1 MWTDTAATRLLKILY
16 PIVQGPFGG
25 GSSSVELAATVS
37 NLGGL
42 GSFGVQHLAPDQ
54 IKDLVANLRARTTAP
69 FAVNLWVDNADAAMA
84 EFDAPA
90 FARHVERLTPVFA
103 SLGLDP
109 PAFPNRF
116 GQDFDEQVAALIEAA
131 PPAFSFVFGIPSPD
145 VLSACRARG
154 IVTIGN
160 ATTVDEAR
168 AIEEAGVDMLVATG
182 AEAGGH
188 RVSFLAAPD
197 TVLMGNFSLLPQ
209 VRDAV
214 RLPVI
219 LAGGIADGRGIAAA
233 LTLGADA
240 VQIGT
245 AFLACDESGAEPLH
259 RTALFSE
266 QAGQTMLT
274 RAFSGRLARTIR
286 NSFAEAVAD
295 DPAAVAP
302 YPAQN
307 WLVRAL
313 RAAAVAQ
320 GRSDLIPL
328 YAGQS
333 ASLLRHHSAS
343 ALFHALVAETD
354 EAFRRAALRVPAAAP
369 DASGRQPGGP
379 NK

>member
-1 MWTDTAATRLLKILY
+1 MWTETPATQLLEIRY

-25 GSSSVELAATVS
+25 GSSSIELAATVS
-37 NLGGL
+37 NMGGL
-42 GSFGVQHLAPDQ
+42 GSFGAQHLAPDQ
-54 IKDLVANLRARTTAP
+54 IKELVEDLRKRTSAP

-84 EFDAPA
+84 EFDAQA
-90 FARHVERLTPVFA
+90 FARHVERLNPVFA

-116 GQDFDEQVAALIEAA
+116 GQDFDEQVKALIEAA

-145 VLSACRARG
+145 VLNACWKRG

-182 AEAGGH
+182 SEAGGH

-233 LTLGADA
+233 LMLGADA

-259 RTALFSE
+259 RAALFAE
-266 QAGQTMLT
+266 TARETMLT
-274 RAFSGRLARTIR
+274 RTFSGRLARTIR
-286 NSFAEAVAD
+286 NGFAERAAG
-295 DPAAVAP
+295 DPDAVAP

-313 RAAAVAQ
+313 RTAAVAQ

-333 ASLLRHHSAS
+333 ALLLRHHSAS
-343 ALFHALVAETD
+343 ELFAALIAETD
-354 EAFRRAALRVPAAAP
+354 DVFRDAA
-369 DASGRQPGGP
+369 GRSRDE
-379 NK
+379 

>member
-1 MWTDTAATRLLKILY
+1 MWTDTPATRLLEIEY
-16 PIVQGPFGG
+16 PIIQGPFGG
-25 GSSSVELAATVS
+25 GASSVELAATVS

-42 GSFGVQHLAPDQ
+42 GSFGAQHLAPAEIGDVVSRMREQ
-54 IKDLVANLRARTTAP
+54 TASP

-84 EFDAPA
+84 SFDSQA
-90 FARHVERLTPVFA
+90 FAHHVERLKPVFA
-103 SLGLDP
+103 ALGIDP

-116 GQDFDEQVAALIEAA
+116 GQSFDEQVATLIEAA
-131 PPAFSFVFGIPSPD
+131 PPVFSFVFGIPSPD
-145 VLSACRARG
+145 ILQACRKRG

-168 AIEEAGVDMLVATG
+168 AIEDAGVDMLVATG

-188 RVSFLAAPD
+188 RVSFLHAPD
-197 TVLMGNFSLLPQ
+197 AVLTGNFSLLPQ

-219 LAGGIADGRGIAAA
+219 MAGGVADGRGIAAA

-245 AFLACDESGAEPLH
+245 AFLACEESGTSALH
-259 RTALFSE
+259 RAALFSD
-266 QAGQTMLT
+266 AANQTILT

-286 NSFAEAVAD
+286 NGFADRVASN
-295 DPAAVAP
+295 PGEIAP
-302 YPAQN
+302 YPAQG

-313 RAAAVAQ
+313 RAAAIEQ

-333 ASLLRHHSAS
+333 ASLVRHHQA
-343 ALFHALVAETD
+343 AELFHALVAATD
-354 EAFRRAALRVPAAAP
+354 EEFRKAALRSRARV
-369 DASGRQPGGP
+369 
-379 NK
+379 

>member
-1 MWTDTAATRLLKILY
+1 MWTDTAAAQLLKIRY

-25 GSSSVELAATVS
+25 GSSSIELAATVS

-42 GSFGVQHLAPDQ
+42 GSFGAQHLAPDQ
-54 IKDLVANLRARTTAP
+54 IRDLVVRLRERTAAP
-69 FAVNLWVDNADAAMA
+69 FAVNLWVDNADAGMA
-84 EFDAPA
+84 
-90 FARHVERLTPVFA
+90 
-103 SLGLDP
+103 
-109 PAFPNRF
+109 
-116 GQDFDEQVAALIEAA
+116 DFDEQVAALIEVA
-131 PPAFSFVFGIPSPD
+131 PPAFSFVFGFPSPD
-145 VLSACRARG
+145 VLKACRKRG
-154 IVTIGN
+154 IATIGN

-188 RVSFLAAPD
+188 RVSFMAVPD
-197 TVLMGNFSLLPQ
+197 TVLMGNISLLPQ

-214 RLPVI
+214 RLPVV
-219 LAGGIADGRGIAAA
+219 LAGGNADGRGIAAA

-266 QAGQTMLT
+266 QARQTMLT

-286 NSFAEAVAD
+286 NGFAEAAD
-295 DPAAVAP
+295 PGAVAP

-333 ASLLRHHSAS
+333 TSLLRHHSAS
-343 ALFHALVAETD
+343 DLFHALVVETD
-354 EAFRRAALRVPAAAP
+354 EAFRRAALRAP
-369 DASGRQPGGP
+369 SAVSGPSGRQPGGP

>member
-1 MWTDTAATRLLKILY
+1 MWTETPATRLLKIRY

-25 GSSSVELAATVS
+25 GSSSIALAATVS

-42 GSFGVQHLAPDQ
+42 GSFGAQHLAPDQ
-54 IKDLVANLRARTTAP
+54 IKSLVAELREQTAAP

-84 EFDAPA
+84 DFDAHA
-90 FARHVERLTPVFA
+90 FAHHVERLRPVFA
-103 SLGLDP
+103 SLGLEP
-109 PAFPNRF
+109 PAFPNSF

-131 PPAFSFVFGIPSPD
+131 PPAFSFVFGIPSSN
-145 VLSACRARG
+145 VLSACRKCG

-160 ATTVDEAR
+160 ATTVEEAR
-168 AIEEAGVDMLVATG
+168 AIEKAGVDMLVATG

-197 TVLMGNFSLLPQ
+197 AVLMGNLSLLPQ

-214 RLPVI
+214 RVPVI

-259 RTALFSE
+259 RAALFSE
-266 QAGQTMLT
+266 QAKQTMLT

-286 NSFAEAVAD
+286 NGFAEQAAD
-295 DPAAVAP
+295 DPDSAAP

-307 WLVRAL
+307 WLLRAL
-313 RAAAVAQ
+313 RTAAIAQ

-343 ALFHALVAETD
+343 ELFQALVAEAD
-354 EAFRRAALRVPAAAP
+354 EVFRNLAKSYR
-369 DASGRQPGGP
+369 DQ
-379 NK
+379 

>member
-1 MWTDTAATRLLKILY
+1 MWTDTPATRLLKIHY

-25 GSSSVELAATVS
+25 GSSSIELATTVS

-42 GSFGVQHLAPDQ
+42 GSFGAQHLAPGQ
-54 IKDLVANLRARTTAP
+54 IKELVASLRERTAAP

-84 EFDAPA
+84 DFDAQA
-90 FARHVERLTPVFA
+90 FARHVERLKPVLA

-109 PAFPNRF
+109 PAFPNSF
-116 GQDFDEQVAALIEAA
+116 GQDFNEQVTALIEAA
-131 PPAFSFVFGIPSPD
+131 PPAFSFVFGIPSSE
-145 VLSACRARG
+145 VLDACRKRG

-168 AIEEAGVDMLVATG
+168 AIENAGVDMLVATG

-188 RVSFLAAPD
+188 RVSFLAPPD

-259 RTALFSE
+259 RAALFSE
-266 QAGQTMLT
+266 QATQTMLT
-274 RAFSGRLARTIR
+274 RAFSGRLARTLR
-286 NSFAEAVAD
+286 NGFAEQ
-295 DPAAVAP
+295 AASGPGEVAP

-307 WLVRAL
+307 WLVRTL

-333 ASLLRHHSAS
+333 ASLLRHHSAGE
-343 ALFHALVAETD
+343 LFGVLVAETD
-354 EAFRRAALRVPAAAP
+354 DIFRSFA
-369 DASGRQPGGP
+369 GP
-379 NK
+379 